1 MAESKHNHDQAGPPS
16 CCGRETANRDA
27 GPEFS
32 GPGGEHLAD
41 ALKTSFRL
49 LGAAMVLGVVA
60 FLAVGFQSVKP
71 GEVAILTVFGR
82 VVDVRPEGLAYNWP
96 APIGQIEII
105 NVGEQKVAIDDFWM
119 RETPAE
125 KNKDLRKRTVPPG
138 GLTPGIDGALLTGDR
153 NLVHMKLQCT
163 YAITRTYELPW
174 DAPELA
180 GHPVVA
186 FVRRAADPS
195 ETVAAAVA
203 RAKAENADPVV
214 LSFLDKCDPARTLA
228 DVLKSSRFASPV
240 GPAMYYRLNML
251 DGKRAIQSALCG
263 AAIQA
268 AALRTADGLQR
279 TDRGAFER
287 DAMNLAQ
294 AKLDELKS
302 GILVRSVKV
311 TDSTWPIATLA
322 DYDATQSAVQEAE
335 TLKSQARGKAAECL
349 NSMAG
354 TEAARLLV
362 GDIGQPDRLTIDDAN
377 TNLIGQYDAAVARGD
392 KAAAAA
398 LLGRIDNVLG
408 SATTTGD
415 VRTQLRE
422 ARTDVTKKIMAPVKN
437 RVTDFEQR
445 LAAYEPNPSFV
456 MNRWWDEAREEILSN
471 PTAEKHYVTEAGP
484 KIVLKLNRDS
494 DIIRETRRS
503 WTEWLSRQKDANS
516 PSARAETSK

>member
-1 MAESKHNHDQAGPPS
+1 MAESKHNHDHDHAGPAG
-16 CCGRETANRDA
+16 CCGHEPAKPDG
-27 GPEFS
+27 GPEFTDS
-32 GPGGEHLAD
+32 AGEHLAA

-49 LGAAMVLGVVA
+49 LGAAMVLGVIA

-105 NVGEQKVAIDDFWM
+105 NVGEQKVAVDDFWM
-119 RETPAE
+119 REAPGE
-125 KNKDLRKRTVPPG
+125 KIRDLRKRTVPPG
-138 GLTPGIDGALLTGDR
+138 GLSPGIDGALLTGDR

-180 GHPVVA
+180 GHPVIA
-186 FVRRAADPS
+186 FARRAADPS
-195 ETVAAAVA
+195 QTVAAATA

-214 LSFLDKCDPARTLA
+214 ISFLEKCDPARTLA
-228 DVLKSSRFASPV
+228 DVLNASRFASPV
-240 GPAMYYRLNML
+240 KPAMYYRLNIQ
-251 DGKRAIQSALCG
+251 DGKRTVQSALCD

-268 AALRTADGLQR
+268 AAVRTADGLQR

-287 DAMNLAQ
+287 DAMNRAQ

-302 GILVRSVKV
+302 GIMVRSVKV

-322 DYDATQSAVQEAE
+322 DYDAAQSAVQQAE
-335 TLKSQARGKAAECL
+335 TLKSQAHSLAVTMLTAT
-349 NSMAG
+349 AG
-354 TEAARLLV
+354 IESARKLV
-362 GDIGQPDRLTIDDAN
+362 GQAGSYAADDAN
-377 TNLIGQYDAAVARGD
+377 TDLIGQYQAAAARGD
-392 KAAAAA
+392 KAAAAT
-398 LLGRIDNVLG
+398 LLGAIDRVLESETTIGAARAMLSAANVYR
-408 SATTTGD
+408 ANTI
-415 VRTQLRE
+415 E
-422 ARTDVTKKIMAPVKN
+422 AVKR

-445 LAAYEPNPSFV
+445 LAAYEANPAFA
-456 MNRWWDEAREEILSN
+456 MNRWWNEAREEILSN

-494 DIIRETRRS
+494 DIIRQTRRA
-503 WTEWLSRQKDANS
+503 WTEWLSGQK
-516 PSARAETSK
+516 ETSPPPSPTEPGK

>member
-1 MAESKHNHDQAGPPS
+1 MAESKHNHDHDHADPKG
-16 CCGRETANRDA
+16 CCGHKPAHRDG
-27 GPEFS
+27 GPEFTD
-32 GPGGEHLAD
+32 PAGEHLAE

-49 LGAAMVLGVVA
+49 LGAAMALGVIA

-96 APIGQIEII
+96 APIGQIELI

-125 KNKDLRKRTVPPG
+125 KIKDLRERTVPPG

-153 NLVHMKLQCT
+153 NLMHMKLQCT

-174 DAPELA
+174 DSPELA
-180 GHPVVA
+180 KHPVIA

-195 ETVAAAVA
+195 ETVAAAIA
-203 RAKAENADPVV
+203 RAKADNADPVV

-228 DVLKSSRFASPV
+228 DVVRSSRFASPV
-240 GPAMYYRLNML
+240 QAAMYYRLNMV
-251 DGKRAIQSALCG
+251 DGKRTIQSVLCG

-268 AALRTADGLQR
+268 AGVRTADGLQR

-294 AKLDELKS
+294 AKLDALKS
-302 GILVRSVKV
+302 GIMVRSVKV

-322 DYDATQSAVQEAE
+322 DYDAAQSAVQQAE
-335 TLKSQARGKAAECL
+335 TLKSQAHSLAVTML
-349 NSMAG
+349 TTMAG
-354 TEAARLLV
+354 IESARKLV
-362 GDIGQPDRLTIDDAN
+362 GEVGSYTPADAN
-377 TNLIGQYDAAVARGD
+377 SDLIGQYNDAAARGD
-392 KAAAAA
+392 KDAAAAMLKA
-398 LLGRIDNVLG
+398 IDRVLESETTIGASRAMLSAANVYR
-408 SATTTGD
+408 ANTI
-415 VRTQLRE
+415 E
-422 ARTDVTKKIMAPVKN
+422 AVKR
-437 RVTDFEQR
+437 RVTDFQQR
-445 LAAYEPNPSFV
+445 LAAYEANPSFA

-494 DIIRETRRS
+494 DIIRQTRRA
-503 WTEWLSRQKDANS
+503 WTEWLSGQKDNTPPPAPIE
-516 PSARAETSK
+516 PSK